1 MKSRC
6 YTMASQLWQEK
17 KLKRKDIGL
26 TKVFH
31 NDYFVELPEMTIQKT
46 AHCKWCAL
54 FDALVLLK

>member
-1 MKSRC
+1 
-6 YTMASQLWQEK
+6 MASQLWQEK